1 MHGARPKKKF
11 SFFFMPVCAETELR
25 FLDESL
31 IQKQDFIYFGIITSG
46 FGG

>member
-1 MHGARPKKKF
+1 MHGAQPKKKF
-11 SFFFMPVCAETELR
+11 SFFFMPVCAETELQ

-31 IQKQDFIYFGIITSG
+31 IQKQDFIYFQIITCG